1 MLSTADG
8 ETSCPEN
15 SAVVAEYCAFLVL
28 EKRTLV
34 MESLFPGYADTIS
47 RLLANNPKSDVDFE
61 FLLDENFVLGDDA
74 SLAIIMKN
82 NAKEERDV
90 RYAFEDLRIRQTR
103 KFSSVLSLND
113 YLSRS
118 GDTFTFTI
126 MVRATVQQ
134 TEQVFVESRDM
145 VASAPNITIHVLEP
159 LMVGKSSEIEFNF
172 SNPLPVT
179 LTGCKFIIEGP
190 GVVETVDVPCKKIP
204 PRAYAKAR
212 HTVKPYREGTQ
223 RVIIA
228 RFSCDQLKDI
238 HGAVGVAVGN

>member
-1 MLSTADG
+1 
-8 ETSCPEN
+8 
-15 SAVVAEYCAFLVL
+15 
-28 EKRTLV
+28 

-47 RLLANNPKSDVDFE
+47 RLLANNPKPDVDFE
-61 FLLDENFVLGDDA
+61 FLLNENFALGDDI
-74 SLAIIMKN
+74 SLTIVMKN
-82 NAKEERDV
+82 SAKEERDV
-90 RYAFEDLRIRQTR
+90 NLSLRVGSVHSASRNSIKVKHERAVLSFGPNETR
-103 KFSSVLSLND
+103 KFSTVLSLND

-118 GDTFTFTI
+118 GDTFTFAI

-134 TEQVFVESRDM
+134 TEQVFVESRELS
-145 VASAPNITIHVLEP
+145 ASVPNITIHVLEP

-212 HTVKPYREGTQ
+212 YTVKPYRQGAQ